1 MNELL
6 FFIIGLFLG
15 YLMGILV
22 PCVTYVKK
30 LEDEKKTTNKK
41 LPN

>member
-30 LEDEKKTTNKK
+30 LENENKANNKK
-41 LPN
+41 L

>member
-22 PCVTYVKK
+22 PCVIYVKK
-30 LEDEKKTTNKK
+30 LENENKTNNKK
-41 LPN
+41 L

>member
-15 YLMGILV
+15 YLMGIFL
-22 PCVTYVKK
+22 PSIAYIKK
-30 LEDEKKTTNKK
+30 LENENKNNNKK
-41 LPN
+41 L